1 VPSYFYECQKCA
13 KVFTE
18 VRKIDEYD
26 QPATH
31 PDCGTSTSKRV
42 IIGPFSFIK
51 GSNRQEPS
59 TRQAQSGESTHAR
72 RGTVRMFNCKAIDC
86 GTGMKLSGDVRV
98 EMDGTEL
105 RGNRVG
111 IDMAEEVELR
121 ARWTNIE

>member
-1 VPSYFYECQKCA
+1 
-13 KVFTE
+13 
-18 VRKIDEYD
+18 
-26 QPATH
+26 
-31 PDCGTSTSKRV
+31 
-42 IIGPFSFIK
+42 
-51 GSNRQEPS
+51 
-59 TRQAQSGESTHAR
+59 
-72 RGTVRMFNCKAIDC
+72 MFNCKAIDC